1 MDWNRPTVS
10 RSGRFQRCIVCRGYP
25 LLGDGMYDYRVKHLM
40 GRKVVTGPEFTQVNR
55 AQVLPP
61 ATRDL

>member
-1 MDWNRPTVS
+1 M
-10 RSGRFQRCIVCRGYP
+10 CRGYP

-55 AQVLPP
+55 AQILPP